1 MQVKSLNATESAEAI
16 KRALTEKSGT
26 LYVSVHLQPKA
37 SKTEFAGMHGDAL
50 KVRVAAPAV
59 ENAANEAC
67 LSFFAKML
75 RLPKSNVALH
85 SGKTSRRKVI
95 ALDGVSV
102 MQFLRALS
110 AHVR

>member
-1 MQVKSLNATESAEAI
+1 MQAKSLNATETAEAI

-37 SKTEFAGMHGDAL
+37 SKTEFAGMYGDSL

-67 LSFFAKML
+67 LEFFSKVAHI
-75 RLPKSNVALH
+75 PKSNVSLH

-95 ALDGVSV
+95 ALEGISTE
-102 MQFLRALS
+102 QFLQDFAT
-110 AHVR
+110 HVR

>member
-1 MQVKSLNATESAEAI
+1 MQAKSLNATESAEAI

-37 SKTEFAGMHGDAL
+37 SKTEFVGMHSDAL

-67 LSFFAKML
+67 LSFFAKMF
-75 RLPKSNVALH
+75 RLPKSNVSLH
-85 SGKTSRRKVI
+85 SGKASRHKVI
-95 ALDGVSV
+95 ALEGISTE
-102 MQFLRALS
+102 QFLQDFAKQ
-110 AHVR
+110 AH

>member
-37 SKTEFAGMHGDAL
+37 SKTEFVGMHGDAL

-67 LSFFAKML
+67 LSFFANMF
-75 RLPKSNVALH
+75 RLPKSNVSLH
-85 SGKTSRRKVI
+85 SGKASRHKVI
-95 ALDGVSV
+95 ALEGISSE
-102 MQFLRALS
+102 QFLQNFATLAR
-110 AHVR
+110 